1 MSIKAPSQAP
11 TNAPAHAPTRHQS
24 AAAQRAAGLVWG
36 AAAVLIWSGS
46 LVLMRY
52 GVTTSLTAYDV
63 TALRFG
69 VAAALIAPIMLARAG
84 RGAGAGWPSLGVC
97 LLLCLLFGAPYIAL
111 VSAAMETASARA
123 AGALNPG
130 VMAIA
135 AILGARLAFGD
146 RLGRA
151 RAIGGALALAGLGLF
166 VFSGEPIA
174 LGHGILAVTGV
185 MWAAYALV
193 MRAASAPA
201 WRATAIVAIGSAV
214 LYLPLYAALAPSRL
228 ATAPILDITLQA
240 GFQGVLVS
248 LVAVYA
254 FSRSVE
260 LLGPVMGASLP
271 ALIPVVTAALGA
283 AFLGDRPSGA
293 ELAAMLLLCW
303 GIMMILSGKAP
314 APHPGAFGRDHA
326 SNA

>member
-1 MSIKAPSQAP
+1 MPKHLP
-11 TNAPAHAPTRHQS
+11 THAPTHALTLGRS
-24 AAAQRAAGLVWG
+24 AAAQMAAGLFW
-36 AAAVLIWSGS
+36 AAAAILIWSGS

-69 VAAALIAPIMLARAG
+69 VAAALIGPFVIG
-84 RGAGAGWPSLGVC
+84 RSRREGAGGWPTLWVC
-97 LLLCLLFGAPYIAL
+97 VALCLLFGAPYIAL
-111 VSAAMETASARA
+111 VCAAMETASARA

-130 VMAIA
+130 VMAVA
-135 AILGARLAFGD
+135 AILGAWLAFGD
-146 RLGRA
+146 RLGRVQ
-151 RAIGGALALAGLGLF
+151 AIGGAAALAGLGLF
-166 VFSGEPIA
+166 LSLGEPFRI
-174 LGHGILAVTGV
+174 GHGILIVTGG
-185 MWAAYALV
+185 MWAAYGLV
-193 MRAASAPA
+193 LRAASVSA

-214 LYLPLYAALAPSRL
+214 LYLPLYAALAPSGL
-228 ATAPILDITLQA
+228 ATAAMHDIALQA

-260 LLGPVMGASLP
+260 LLGPIIGGGLP

-283 AFLGDRPSGA
+283 AFLGERPSGA
-293 ELAAMLLLCW
+293 EMGAMLLLC
-303 GIMMILSGKAP
+303 GGVLMILSGKAP
-314 APHPGAFGRDHA
+314 APHPGAFGRGHA